1 VSRDVKYLTKN
12 GSFVVYRLELAKHS
26 AANDTHTVHVAER
39 LTTLTLSE
47 IMWIKNS
54 IKHVNNILSN
64 SHRSVS

>member
-1 VSRDVKYLTKN
+1 MIDMTLFCD
-12 GSFVVYRLELAKHS
+12 FVLAKHS
-26 AANDTHTVHVAER
+26 AANDTHTVHAAER